1 MGSALELEPWG
12 RFLKNVLIFE
22 KNGGCWPSEHFL
34 GVRWPIQYVCLNLVP
49 GQYSTVELDNW
60 YLDKINYKILPFKIG
75 SLATHFCHLIKYLQ
89 KIKMKSIF
97 ERELAIWNYLHL
109 AIKNITKFTLYFAIF
124 LKKIL
129 GKNEESIGAES
140 WSGTL
145 WLLFLSWIIK
155 NQNSGFVRA

>member
-1 MGSALELEPWG
+1 
-12 RFLKNVLIFE
+12 
-22 KNGGCWPSEHFL
+22 
-34 GVRWPIQYVCLNLVP
+34 
-49 GQYSTVELDNW
+49 
-60 YLDKINYKILPFKIG
+60 
-75 SLATHFCHLIKYLQ
+75 
-89 KIKMKSIF
+89 MKSIF

-155 NQNSGFVRA
+155 NQNSGFVRAQSSMIFLTVLEYSNEAWIFIFEKFCDTIDVLLTTPLTFSWQLDSN